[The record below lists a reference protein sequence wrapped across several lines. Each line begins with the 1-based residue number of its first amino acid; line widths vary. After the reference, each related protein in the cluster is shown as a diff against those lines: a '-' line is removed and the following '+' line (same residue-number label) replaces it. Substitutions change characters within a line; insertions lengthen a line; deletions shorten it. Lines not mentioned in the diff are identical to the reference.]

1 MKNQIMRNAFKV
13 TFTFLIALST
23 LSACKKKNDNPMD
36 FTIDAQNLTSCTEG
50 NCLFEYVNYA
60 AMADQQTALT
70 TGQYRIFLATKSN
83 NFSTTRVYI
92 QAPMQDDK
100 FLLTDADILAGK
112 VKHLFSC
119 ASCDYINLTPIA
131 GTVKGIKVANIN
143 TSAEKWL
150 LDAHIVL
157 AAEKSKKPVD
167 TIHIKQY
174 FNLAVK

>member
-1 MKNQIMRNAFKV
+1 MMRNAFKV

-23 LSACKKKNDNPMD
+23 LSACKKKKDNPMD

-60 AMADQQTALT
+60 AMADQQAALT
-70 TGQYRIFLATKSN
+70 TGQYRIFLATKGN

-92 QAPMQDDK
+92 QAPMQGDK
-100 FLLTDADILAGK
+100 FLLTDNDILAGK
-112 VKHLFSC
+112 VKYLFSC
-119 ASCDYINLTPIA
+119 ASCDNINLIPIA

-157 AAEKSKKPVD
+157 AAEKSKNPVD
-167 TIHIKQY
+167 ILHIKQY

>member
-1 MKNQIMRNAFKV
+1 MKNAFKV
-13 TFTFLIALST
+13 TFAFLIALST
-23 LSACKKKNDNPMD
+23 LNACKKKTGSPMD
-36 FTIDAQNLTSCTEG
+36 FTIDAQNLTPCTEG

-60 AMADQQTALT
+60 ATTDQQMALT
-70 TGQYRIFLATKSN
+70 TGQHRIFLATKSN
-83 NFSTTRVYI
+83 NFSTTRVSI

-100 FLLTDADILAGK
+100 FLFTDNDILAGK
-112 VKHLFSC
+112 VKYLFSC
-119 ASCDYINLTPIA
+119 ASCDYFNLIPIA
-131 GTVKGIKVANIN
+131 GKVKGIKVTSIN
-143 TSAEKWL
+143 SSAEKWL

>member
-1 MKNQIMRNAFKV
+1 MRNTFKV
-13 TFTFLIALST
+13 TATFLIALST

-50 NCLFEYVNYA
+50 NCMFEYVNYA
-60 AMADQQTALT
+60 AMADQQMALT

-83 NFSTTRVYI
+83 SFSSTRLYM
-92 QAPMQDDK
+92 QAPMQGDK
-100 FLLTDADILAGK
+100 FLITDNDILAGK
-112 VKHLFSC
+112 VKYLFSC
-119 ASCDYINLTPIA
+119 ASCDYFNLTPIA
-131 GTVKGIKVANIN
+131 GTVQGIKVTNIN
-143 TSAEKWL
+143 NSAEKWL

>member
-1 MKNQIMRNAFKV
+1 MMRNAFKL
-13 TFTFLIALST
+13 TTIFLIGLAT
-23 LSACKKKNDNPMD
+23 VSACKKKTDNPMD
-36 FTIDAQNLTSCTEG
+36 FSIDAQNLTPCTEG
-50 NCLFEYVNYA
+50 NCKFEYVNYA
-60 AMADQQTALT
+60 AMPDPNEQAVLK
-70 TGQYRIFLATKSN
+70 TGQYRIFSVVKSN
-83 NFSTTRVYI
+83 SFSTTRIYM

-100 FLLTDADILAGK
+100 FLITDADILAGK

-119 ASCDYINLTPIA
+119 PSCDYFNLTPIA

-143 TSAEKWL
+143 SSAEKWL
-150 LDAHIVL
+150 LDANIVL